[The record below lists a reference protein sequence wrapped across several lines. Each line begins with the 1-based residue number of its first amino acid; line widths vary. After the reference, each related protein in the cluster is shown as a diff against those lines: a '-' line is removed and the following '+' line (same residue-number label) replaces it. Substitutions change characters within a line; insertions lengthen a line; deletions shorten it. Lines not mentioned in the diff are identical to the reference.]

1 MSSSPENHT
10 PLSPTEVNAI
20 LGLDDGAP
28 ADTVPPPPLF
38 RPKRAGE
45 PQFEL
50 ESRRDTALANALYSE
65 ARRMK
70 ALLDAA
76 PLGPRQR
83 REAEVA
89 HEYFVRALLDFL
101 RYAGTS
107 E

>member
-1 MSSSPENHT
+1 MSSSPENHS

-28 ADTVPPPPLF
+28 ADAVPPPLF